1 MRRGNPV
8 IWLAVALHLA
18 QAFGLLLDPGAS
30 AATSLAPV
38 VGMTGVRGALLVLIM
53 VAIAA
58 AVVPFF
64 QTATQRFALIFPQ
77 QALLCLAAGAAIVA
91 MWSAAYAD
99 LEPRSRAHI
108 FVDQIVHPIMAIAHG
123 IAMLRASRMS

>member
-1 MRRGNPV
+1 
-8 IWLAVALHLA
+8 
-18 QAFGLLLDPGAS
+18 
-30 AATSLAPV
+30 
-38 VGMTGVRGALLVLIM
+38 MTGVRGALLLLIM

-58 AVVPFF
+58 AVALFF
-64 QTATQRFALIFPQ
+64 QTATQRLALIFPQ